1 MKPAA
6 GVRDLAVA
14 ATIVIALS
22 RFVDGQLAWLMV
34 TLILVGVALGAL
46 QVIGTGDGPGGAAV
60 GGVASGVP
68 IESLIPPA
76 IAAAAGAG
84 VIRVVPIGLLLI
96 PALAV
101 VGWFIE
107 RVATTEAR
115 LARAS
120 SPPSAADRSVVLVQA
135 LASAFGAFVG
145 IAALAAGGMQPEGG
159 LPPAST
165 GPFEKAGLAIA
176 AGVVAFLLAYRIA
189 ALRSSNARDVAWMA
203 STAAAVVTI
212 TAAVLRQL
220 QIPGIL
226 APALIVLVLFLWD
239 AVHGQPPARRR
250 DPRRLAETALL
261 LALGIVVVAWSVGLR
276 T

>member
-1 MKPAA
+1 VKPAA

-14 ATIVIALS
+14 ATIVIGLS

-34 TLILVGVALGAL
+34 TLILIGVALGAL
-46 QVIGTGDGPGGAAV
+46 QVIGSADASGGSLGAA
-60 GGVASGVP
+60 AAGVP

-76 IAAAAGAG
+76 LAAAAGAG
-84 VIRVVPIGLLLI
+84 VIRVVPIGLLLV
-96 PALAV
+96 PALAAV
-101 VGWFIE
+101 AWFIE

-115 LARAS
+115 IARSS

-135 LASAFGAFVG
+135 LAAAFGAFVG

-159 LPPAST
+159 LAPAST
-165 GPFEKAGLAIA
+165 GPFERAGLAVA
-176 AGVVAFLLAYRIA
+176 DGAVAFLLAYRIA

-212 TAAVLRQL
+212 TAAILRQL

-239 AVHGQPPARRR
+239 ALHGQPPARRR

-261 LALGIVVVAWSVGLR
+261 LALGLVVVAWSVGLR